1 MSRRASVSTTSNLVE
16 YDHPNLYDLE
26 NRDFTPQGPFYLA
39 LAQQAG
45 NPVLELGCGTGRITI
60 PLARQGVEMTGLDI
74 VPGMLEQARRKAA
87 DLPIRWVEADAR
99 TFHIPTTFRLIY
111 VTTGAFQHMLERV
124 DQEALLARVRAHL
137 APDGLFA
144 FDVGSPQI
152 IGEMPEEQPWF
163 TYADE
168 RMGEVR
174 VSGTCRYDPLR
185 QVYTEAAYRR
195 WHAAD
200 GREVIHHSPLEM
212 RIFYPQELDALLHYN
227 GFTVLERY
235 GDYDRSPL
243 TAESRTI
250 VYVCRLR
257 R

>member
-1 MSRRASVSTTSNLVE
+1 MSRQSSVPTTSNLVE

-45 NPVLELGCGTGRITI
+45 GPVLELGCGTGRITI
-60 PLARQGVEMTGLDI
+60 PLARHGVEMTGLDI
-74 VPGMLEQARRKAA
+74 VSGMLEQARSKAA

-111 VTTGAFQHMLERV
+111 ATTGAFQHMLERA
-124 DQEALLARVRAHL
+124 DQEGLLARVRAHL

-144 FDVGSPQI
+144 FDVGSPQV

-168 RMGEVR
+168 RVGEVR
-174 VSGTCRYDPLR
+174 VSGTCHYDLVR
-185 QVYTEAAYRR
+185 QVYTETAYRR
-195 WHAAD
+195 WREVD
-200 GREVIHHSPLEM
+200 GRDITHHSPLEL
-212 RIFYPQELDALLHYN
+212 RFFYPQELEALLHYN
-227 GFTVLERY
+227 GFTVVEQY
-235 GDYDRSPL
+235 GDYDRGSL
-243 TAESRTI
+243 TAESKTMI
-250 VYVCRLR
+250 YVCRLHK
-257 R
+257 